1 MKVLKFGINM
11 ILVLIC
17 MSALSIVA
25 CKKKLKK
32 KENATKV
39 SKSERA
45 KIRLQVV
52 DLQERMQVVM
62 ETQGCIVQNCSSS
75 YADGS
80 RKSLIKVNTKVV
92 QAQGDKILPDQLKQL
107 VIRVNGIEEIH
118 VGLLKSACSIC
129 AK

>member
-1 MKVLKFGINM
+1 MKFLKFGINM

-25 CKKKLKK
+25 CKKKPKK
-32 KENATKV
+32 KENTTKV

-45 KIRLQVV
+45 KIRLQVA

-62 ETQGCIVQNCSSS
+62 ETQSCIVLNCSSS
-75 YADGS
+75 YADSS
-80 RKSLIKVNTKVV
+80 RKSVIQVNKKVA

-118 VGLLKSACSIC
+118 VGLLKSACIIC